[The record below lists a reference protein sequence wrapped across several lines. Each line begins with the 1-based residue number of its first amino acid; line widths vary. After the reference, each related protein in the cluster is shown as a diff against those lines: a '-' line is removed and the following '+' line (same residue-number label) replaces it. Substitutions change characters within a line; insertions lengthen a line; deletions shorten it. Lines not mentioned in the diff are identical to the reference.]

1 MPICTRVLVSFALAF
16 GLLSNLPAQTAPA
29 RSAGPCPTANSTNQS
44 ITLSK
49 DLVCTVP
56 QVYGAGGLVGTPN
69 NGPLA
74 STVPFSHAA
83 HFQNSSVAAL
93 GPLNSEIGTEISQL
107 PIAAPAAGFVF
118 TFNPSL
124 GVVSRQVQNFGPILS
139 DRAQTIGRHRLS
151 LGVSYQY
158 FDFDKIGAVNLR
170 NFGAVFHHE
179 TGDAAGVCAAQP
191 AFTGCASQPVF
202 ENDFITATNDIG
214 LTVNQVTATADFGIS
229 KRFDVGVAIPV
240 LSVHMRVSSYALVN
254 SYESSSTTPPCCLH
268 TFVSP
273 AAVPG
278 ESVYGPDRASFLRQN
293 AASGIGD
300 VVFRA
305 KYEVVAGER
314 AALATGVD
322 VHTPTGDAYNFLGA
336 GTWGT
341 RPFLIFSYAG
351 RVAPHANI
359 GYQIN
364 GNSIL
369 GGDITTFTKAHL
381 PNILNYSFGFDAGL
395 SSGVSVAFDY
405 LGQTLFNERGAV
417 ATTYTAATPCSI
429 CSTPSVST
437 TPNITSI
444 SENIDQSSIS
454 LGGKVNP
461 VGRLLVVANILVR
474 VNHAGLH
481 YKPSPMIGLS
491 YSF

>member
-1 MPICTRVLVSFALAF
+1 M
-16 GLLSNLPAQTAPA
+16 
-29 RSAGPCPTANSTNQS
+29 
-44 ITLSK
+44 
-49 DLVCTVP
+49 
-56 QVYGAGGLVGTPN
+56 
-69 NGPLA
+69 
-74 STVPFSHAA
+74 
-83 HFQNSSVAAL
+83 
-93 GPLNSEIGTEISQL
+93 
-107 PIAAPAAGFVF
+107 
-118 TFNPSL
+118 
-124 GVVSRQVQNFGPILS
+124 
-139 DRAQTIGRHRLS
+139 
-151 LGVSYQY
+151 
-158 FDFDKIGAVNLR
+158 
-170 NFGAVFHHE
+170 
-179 TGDAAGVCAAQP
+179 
-191 AFTGCASQPVF
+191 
-202 ENDFITATNDIG
+202 
-214 LTVNQVTATADFGIS
+214 
-229 KRFDVGVAIPV
+229 
-240 LSVHMRVSSYALVN
+240 
-254 SYESSSTTPPCCLH
+254 
-268 TFVSP
+268 
-273 AAVPG
+273 
-278 ESVYGPDRASFLRQN
+278 YGPDRASFLRQN

-314 AALATGVD
+314 AALVTGLD
-322 VHTPTGDAYNFLGA
+322 VHTPTGDAFNFLGA

-369 GGDITTFTKAHL
+369 GGDITTFTRGHL
-381 PNILNYSFGFDAGL
+381 PNILNYSFGFDGGV

-429 CSTPSVST
+429 CSAPSVIST
-437 TPNITSI
+437 TNITSI